1 MAHTRLLWDNLIDSA
16 TLTASSED
24 SALPGINIA
33 NALRSKVWRTGTSTA
48 DEDIVID
55 HGSAKAITCVIL
67 LDHDLTAG
75 DSDIVLEANA
85 TDSWGGPSFSQ
96 ALTRVEGPIAAYFSS
111 ESYRYNRVAFTK
123 SASGET
129 RDIGRVFVGTYD
141 AAPITGLQIRPK
153 DLSKK
158 SQSIGGQ
165 TFHDIRPIYDQ
176 IMLEMGVV
184 TKAIYDLI
192 KTMFETVGIHQSFFI
207 SIDNDVE
214 PVDWIYYVKAKSM
227 PSFQP
232 VVTTTHW
239 RTSLS
244 LDEQL

>member
-1 MAHTRLLWDNLIDSA
+1 MVRLIWDNLVDSA

-24 SALPGINIA
+24 PAFPGINIA
-33 NALRSKVWRTGTSTA
+33 NALRSKAWRTGTSTA

-111 ESYRYNRVAFTK
+111 ESYRYNRIAFTK

-141 AAPITGLQIRPK
+141 SAPTTGHPIHPK

-158 SQSIGGQ
+158 SQSDGGQ
-165 TFHDIRPIYDQ
+165 TFSNIRPIYDQ
-176 IMLEMGVV
+176 ITLEMNVI

-192 KTMFETVGIHQSFFI
+192 KTMFDTVGTHQSFFI
-207 SIDNDVE
+207 SIDHDVE
-214 PVDWIYYVKAKSM
+214 PVDWIYYVKAKTI

-232 VVTTTHW
+232 ISTTAYW